1 MSKPEMDD
9 LIGEL
14 LCRLQ
19 DDEETIWNDIKQYDK
34 DAADDF
40 DRYFNKMLG
49 IVSKVYEE

>member
-19 DDEETIWNDIKQYDK
+19 DDEETIWNDIKQYDEK
-34 DAADDF
+34 AAADF
-40 DRYFNKMLG
+40 DRHFSNMLG
-49 IVSKVYEE
+49 IVSNVYEE